1 MVGDA
6 ERARRVAWVAKD
18 VMPHEPAVRRWLAR
32 SRVPSDQIDDFIQE
46 AYCKLSALPSVD
58 HIQRPDA
65 YFFQTVRS
73 LVTEKIR
80 QARIVSIETFTE
92 IDSLPVLSDDPSPER
107 IVAARRARRGIAPD
121 RRIARA
127 LPPGG
132 STAQDRGIVAK
143 GNLFETGYH
152 RNHGRERR
160 RQGHAP
166 DLGSSEEERDRRRRP
181 PDIEDLWASAKPQT
195 RLTKRRSAG

>member
-1 MVGDA
+1 
-6 ERARRVAWVAKD
+6 
-18 VMPHEPAVRRWLAR
+18 MPHEPAVRRWLAR

-46 AYCKLSALPSVD
+46 AYCKLSALPSVE

-107 IVAARRARRGIAPD
+107 IVAARRELAEVLRLIGELPVRCRQVVQLRKIEGLSQKEISLRLGITETMVENDVVKGMRLISGALKKNGTVDVVRRTLRIYGQARNR
-121 RRIARA
+121 
-127 LPPGG
+127 
-132 STAQDRGIVAK
+132 K
-143 GNLFETGYH
+143 
-152 RNHGRERR
+152 
-160 RQGHAP
+160 
-166 DLGSSEEERDRRRRP
+166 RD
-181 PDIEDLWASAKPQT
+181 
-195 RLTKRRSAG
+195 

>member
-80 QARIVSIETFTE
+80 QSRIVSIETFTE

-107 IVAARRARRGIAPD
+107 IVAARRELAEVLRLLGDLPARCRQVVKMRKIEGLSQKEISLRLGITETMVENDVVKGMRLISGAL
-121 RRIARA
+121 RRN
-127 LPPGG
+127 G
-132 STAQDRGIVAK
+132 TADVVRRTLRFFFQAGDGI
-143 GNLFETGYH
+143 
-152 RNHGRERR
+152 
-160 RQGHAP
+160 
-166 DLGSSEEERDRRRRP
+166 RD
-181 PDIEDLWASAKPQT
+181 
-195 RLTKRRSAG
+195 

>member
-1 MVGDA
+1 MVGNAD
-6 ERARRVAWVAKD
+6 RARRVAWVAKE

-46 AYCKLSALPSVD
+46 AYCKLSALPSVE

-107 IVAARRARRGIAPD
+107 IVAARRELAEVLRLIGELPARCRQVVQLRKIEGLSQKEISLRLGITETMVENDVVKGMRLISGALKKNGTVD
-121 RRIARA
+121 VVRRTLRIYGQARN
-127 LPPGG
+127 
-132 STAQDRGIVAK
+132 RK
-143 GNLFETGYH
+143 
-152 RNHGRERR
+152 
-160 RQGHAP
+160 
-166 DLGSSEEERDRRRRP
+166 RD
-181 PDIEDLWASAKPQT
+181 
-195 RLTKRRSAG
+195 

>member
-1 MVGDA
+1 MVGNAD
-6 ERARRVAWVAKD
+6 RARRVAWVAKE
-18 VMPHEPAVRRWLAR
+18 VMPHEPAVRRWLVR

-46 AYCKLSALPSVD
+46 AYCKLSALPSIE

-73 LVTEKIR
+73 LVAEKIR

-92 IDSLPVLSDDPSPER
+92 IESLPSYLMTRRRNASSPPP
-107 IVAARRARRGIAPD
+107 RARRGIAPD

-132 STAQDRGIVAK
+132 EDAQDRRIVAE
-143 GNLFETGYH
+143 GNL
-152 RNHGRERR
+152 
-160 RQGHAP
+160 
-166 DLGSSEEERDRRRRP
+166 S
-181 PDIEDLWASAKPQT
+181 
-195 RLTKRRSAG
+195 